1 MFFMDNKIILYSALG
16 MALYWARTGEM
27 FLDIVSSIS
36 VFQSQFREEY
46 QLKYEKFTNKSE
58 ILIVY
63 SPRYKF

>member
-46 QLKYEKFTNKSE
+46 QLKYDNFTKITRIPES
-58 ILIVY
+58 LLTKV
-63 SPRYKF
+63 